1 MRKLGRLSNGVA
13 RHWFRG
19 TEDRVM
25 QQLLILVRDLA
36 TSASSPLAVVLL
48 VFWLFH
54 RALPAATRP
63 GIQPNEA
70 WRCVGVAIAFAFSL
84 VAVLAIIRLLS

>member
-1 MRKLGRLSNGVA
+1 
-13 RHWFRG
+13 
-19 TEDRVM
+19 M
-25 QQLLILVRDLA
+25 QHLLILVRDLA
-36 TSASSPLAVVLL
+36 ASASSPLAVVLL

-70 WRCVGVAIAFAFSL
+70 WRCVGVAIAFASSL
-84 VAVLAIIRLLS
+84 VALLGIVQLLS